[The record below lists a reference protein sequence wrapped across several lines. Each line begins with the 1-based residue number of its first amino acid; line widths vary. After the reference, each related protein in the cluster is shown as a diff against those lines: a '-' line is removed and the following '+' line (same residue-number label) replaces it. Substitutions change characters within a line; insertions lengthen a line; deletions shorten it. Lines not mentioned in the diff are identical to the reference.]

1 MSRFSMPAWVYR
13 HNNIQFKEND
23 LYSLQIV
30 DKIKEKLKRFHQDD
44 PEVTIVIPAYNEE
57 KNILR
62 TLSSISELK
71 TSYRTELIVANN
83 NSKDKTQEILDRCGV
98 RSVFVK
104 DQGIS
109 YARQGGLEAA
119 KAPIIANADADSIY
133 PIEWLDTIIEP
144 LHNSSISCSYGTYS
158 FIPGE
163 ENNRLTL
170 ALYET
175 AANAFFALKRMQR
188 ECVNVMGFNFAY
200 RKADALEVGGF
211 YHQLNRK
218 VTKRSEDGWM
228 AMCLTKKGELQ
239 LVESPHARV
248 WTSDRRL
255 MDDGS
260 IGKALY
266 NRAKTEISRIGIYFT
281 PKGEINIEE
290 EKAKKF

>member
-1 MSRFSMPAWVYR
+1 MSRFTMPAWIYR
-13 HNNIQFKEND
+13 HTTIQYKEND
-23 LYSLQIV
+23 LYSLQII
-30 DKIKEKLKRFHQDD
+30 DKIKEKLKRFHHDD
-44 PEVTIVIPAYNEE
+44 PEVSIVIPAYNEE
-57 KNILR
+57 KNILK
-62 TLSSISELK
+62 TLSSISELR

-83 NSKDKTQEILDRCGV
+83 NSTDRTQELLDRCGV

-133 PIEWLDTIIEP
+133 PPEWLDTIVEP
-144 LHNSSISCSYGTYS
+144 LHDPSISCSYGTYS

-163 ENNRLTL
+163 GNNRFTL
-170 ALYET
+170 GIYET
-175 AANAFFALKRMQR
+175 AANAFFAVKRKQR

-218 VTKRSEDGWM
+218 VTQRSEDGWM
-228 AMCLTKKGELQ
+228 AMCLTQKGKLY
-239 LVESPHARV
+239 LVESPLARV

-260 IGKALY
+260 ISKALY
-266 NRAKTEISRIGIYFT
+266 KRATKELSRIGIYFT
-281 PKGEINIEE
+281 SKGAINIEE

>member
-1 MSRFSMPAWVYR
+1 MRC
-13 HNNIQFKEND
+13 
-23 LYSLQIV
+23 
-30 DKIKEKLKRFHQDD
+30 KIC
-44 PEVTIVIPAYNEE
+44 
-57 KNILR
+57 LR
-62 TLSSISELK
+62 ERPRNQLCK
-71 TSYRTELIVANN
+71 TR
-83 NSKDKTQEILDRCGV
+83 
-98 RSVFVK
+98 RS
-104 DQGIS
+104 
-109 YARQGGLEAA
+109 EAA
-119 KAPIIANADADSIY
+119 KASIIANADADSIY
-133 PIEWLDTIIEP
+133 PAQWLDTIIEP

-163 ENNRLTL
+163 DNNRFTL
-170 ALYET
+170 ALYES
-175 AANAFFALKRMQR
+175 AANAFFAIKRKQR

-228 AMCLTKKGELQ
+228 AMCLTRKGNLQ

-266 NRAKTEISRIGIYFT
+266 NRAKRNIQNWNLFHRKRRNKYRRRKSKEILI
-281 PKGEINIEE
+281 PDLLK
-290 EKAKKF
+290 